1 MTNPEYEPPTRRE
14 IIDEYIA
21 CEREFYPRK
30 TVEQCAAIAAS
41 RLGVEYE
48 AVFSVIYPRGR
59 QPR

>member
-21 CEREFYPRK
+21 CEREFSDK
-30 TVEQCAAIAAS
+30 TPEECAEIAAA
-41 RLGVEYE
+41 RLGVTFE